1 MKGGNHD
8 QFGSYGMQ
16 KRDRVP
22 KVTGQEQ
29 LQQIVQALK
38 EWMKSVQK

>member
-1 MKGGNHD
+1 
-8 QFGSYGMQ
+8 MQ
-16 KRDRVP
+16 KGDSAP

-29 LQQIVQALK
+29 LQQVVQALK